1 MRFWD
6 YVSEFIFFR
15 WLFGSHKHNEKTQ
28 DITDTTSS
36 QVATDLANDTDSLSD
51 DECHDD
57 ELKAIKKRT
66 IKKKKKKARQQR
78 ARQYI
83 NRSALLS
90 NYEYENHDQNTH
102 DYDSDYYYN
111 QKRSYNQSIDDFLD
125 EQEEYDMLDDI
136 F

>member
-1 MRFWD
+1 MRFWN

-15 WLFGSHKHNEKTQ
+15 WLFGSHKHNEKIQ

-36 QVATDLANDTDSLSD
+36 QVATDFANDTDSLSD
-51 DECHDD
+51 DECLDD

-78 ARQYI
+78 ALQYI
-83 NRSALLS
+83 NSSALLS
-90 NYEYENHDQNTH
+90 NHEYENHDYDTH
-102 DYDSDYYYN
+102 DYNYYDN
-111 QKRSYNQSIDDFLD
+111 QKRNYNQSIDDFLD

>member
-6 YVSEFIFFR
+6 YVSEIIFFR
-15 WLFGSHKHNEKTQ
+15 WLFGSHKHNEKIQ

-36 QVATDLANDTDSLSD
+36 QVATDFANDTDSLSD

-78 ARQYI
+78 ALQYI
-83 NRSALLS
+83 NSSALLS

-102 DYDSDYYYN
+102 DSDSDYYYN